1 MSPQSAE
8 ILRAVYEA
16 EADDRI
22 EALMRAASDDFVWIS
37 DPRMPGGGTYR
48 GKEDARG
55 YLTQMAIFDE
65 STLEIDDLIDL
76 GDDRVLGITT
86 VRAAPADGPP
96 VEWVW
101 CHLVTIDE
109 GLISEVRSF
118 IDRDSALEAAGLNHG

>member
-1 MSPQSAE
+1 MSEQSVE
-8 ILRAVYEA
+8 ILRGVYEA

-22 EALMRAASDDFVWIS
+22 EALMRVAADDVVWIS

-65 STLEIDDLIDL
+65 STLTIDDLIDL
-76 GDDRVLGITT
+76 GDDRVLGMTT
-86 VRAAPADGPP
+86 IRAAPAGGPP

-101 CHLVTIDE
+101 CHLVTIDD
-109 GLISEVRSF
+109 GLIAEVRSF
-118 IDRDSALEAAGLNHG
+118 IDRDIALEAAGLDQ